1 MKILIVN
8 TVPFS
13 KNGITAVIMNYY
25 RHFPAPSY
33 TFDFISI
40 SPMDE
45 DLMKTFESGKSR
57 VFFLF
62 RKEHP
67 ASYMIQLYGICRH
80 GSYDAIHVHGNSATM
95 GIELGIAHLCGIK
108 KRIAHCHN
116 SFCEHKVVH
125 TFLYPIFRLQYTSA
139 LACSESAGTWLFGKN
154 HYTILKNA
162 VDVERYQY
170 SQIIRE
176 HYRRLGNIEDDTFV
190 IGHVGL
196 FNRQKN
202 QMFLLELLNQISDQD
217 NTVLMLIG
225 AGEEQE
231 KIASRAK
238 AMGLEQR
245 IRFLGERGDVA
256 EWMQT
261 MDVFAFP
268 SVYEGLPL
276 VLVEAQASGLP
287 CIISDS
293 VSQETDL
300 SGNNIFISLGDME
313 TWKSAVLLNKPF
325 TPDDRRSRSEH
336 NIQKIRENGYD
347 IKTEGRKLKELYDTL
362 L

>member
-1 MKILIVN
+1 MNKEFYAENRGTLYESVKKNSLVIVFGGCAPKRSN
-8 TVPFS
+8 DENYPFYA
-13 KNGITAVIMNYY
+13 NRN
-25 RHFPAPSY
+25 
-33 TFDFISI
+33 
-40 SPMDE
+40 
-45 DLMKTFESGKSR
+45 
-57 VFFLF
+57 
-62 RKEHP
+62 
-67 ASYMIQLYGICRH
+67 
-80 GSYDAIHVHGNSATM
+80 
-95 GIELGIAHLCGIK
+95 
-108 KRIAHCHN
+108 
-116 SFCEHKVVH
+116 
-125 TFLYPIFRLQYTSA
+125 FLYLT
-139 LACSESAGTWLFGKN
+139 G
-154 HYTILKNA
+154 
-162 VDVERYQY
+162 VE
-170 SQIIRE
+170 
-176 HYRRLGNIEDDTFV
+176 
-190 IGHVGL
+190 
-196 FNRQKN
+196 
-202 QMFLLELLNQISDQD
+202 QD

-245 IRFLGERGDVA
+245 IRFLGERDDVP

-268 SVYEGLPL
+268 SVYEGHPL

-287 CIISDS
+287 CIISDT

-313 TWKSAVLLNKPF
+313 TWKSAVLLNKPS